1 MDNAYQKVK
10 SEGWAVARAAR
21 EYGVPRVTL
30 LDKLSERHKP
40 KLGRPTALSDV
51 EERVLVDLL
60 VLMGEFNYPVTKRN
74 LKDMVKNYLDQRRDS
89 RHD

>member
-1 MDNAYQKVK
+1 
-10 SEGWAVARAAR
+10 
-21 EYGVPRVTL
+21 
-30 LDKLSERHKP
+30 
-40 KLGRPTALSDV
+40 LGRPTALSDV

-89 RHD
+89 RHG